1 MSSPRQK
8 SIAAMNQP
16 QVHRLMVVDDSNVIC
31 RQIERAQYLPNVE
44 FVGAARNGV
53 EALEMH
59 AKLRP
64 TIITMDLTMPEM
76 DGSDCVAKLVAR
88 DPQVRILVIS
98 ALADKL
104 TAIDAIDKG
113 ACGFL
118 CKPFTER
125 QLNDALRKLIER

>member
-1 MSSPRQK
+1 
-8 SIAAMNQP
+8 MNRP
-16 QVHRLMVVDDSNVIC
+16 QMHRLMVVDDSNVIC

-113 ACGFL
+113 CL
-118 CKPFTER
+118 LYTSRCV
-125 QLNDALRKLIER
+125 